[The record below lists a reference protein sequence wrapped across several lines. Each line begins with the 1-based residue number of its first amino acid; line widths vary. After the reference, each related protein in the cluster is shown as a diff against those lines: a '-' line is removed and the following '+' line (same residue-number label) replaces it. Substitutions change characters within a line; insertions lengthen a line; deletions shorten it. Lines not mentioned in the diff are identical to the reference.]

1 MGTYERLGVRRI
13 VNASA
18 TLTRLGGSVMP
29 PVVREA
35 MVDGAGAFVDLVE
48 LQRAV
53 SREIARLTHNDA
65 AYVPSGAAAGL
76 VLVTAA
82 LITGTDESKVAALP
96 LPEGPKHEVLIHAC
110 QRFGYDFAVRS
121 VGVHLREFGPPRAPG
136 SATTLA
142 DLEAAFSDRT
152 LYVLYLAGLKSER
165 GALPVE
171 DVIRSAHDHG
181 IPVVV
186 DAAAQLPPAENLWH
200 YTRDLGADLA
210 IFSGGKGLCGPQ
222 PTGLVLGRPDIIEG
236 IYPNAVPN
244 ARIGRPMKVGK
255 EELCGILAAV
265 EWYLSRDEPATL
277 RRYEEVVQLFVEGL
291 SGLPGVVAERDY
303 PSEAGQP
310 HPRCLVT
317 VDPAVARVTRD
328 DLMQCLWEGEPR
340 IAVAAAPDGG
350 IWATLRPSSGGT
362 VRQKQG
368 IWLNPQT
375 LADGEELIVLRRLRE
390 VLGG

>member
-1 MGTYERLGVRRI
+1 MSIHERLGVRPI
-13 VNASA
+13 VNAAA

-35 MVDGAGAFVDLVE
+35 MAEGAGAFVDLVE

-53 SREIARLTHNDA
+53 SREIAALTNNEA

-76 VLVTAA
+76 VLITAA
-82 LITGTDESKVAALP
+82 LITGTDEAKVAALP
-96 LPEGPKHEVLIHAC
+96 LPEGPKHDVLIHRC
-110 QRFGYDFAVRS
+110 QRFGYDFSVRS

-142 DLEAAFSDRT
+142 DLEAGFSDRT
-152 LYVLYLAGLKSER
+152 LYVLYLAGVKNEQ
-165 GALPVE
+165 GALPLE
-171 DVIRSAHDHG
+171 DVIRSAHARG

-186 DAAAQLPPAENLWH
+186 DAAAQIPPAENLWR

-210 IFSGGKGLCGPQ
+210 IFSGGKGLRGPQ
-222 PTGLVLGRPDIIEG
+222 PTGLVLGRADIIEG

-265 EWYLSRDEPATL
+265 EWYLAQDEPATV
-277 RRYEEVVQLFVEGL
+277 RRYEEFVQFFVEGL
-291 SGLPGVVAERDY
+291 VGLPGVVAERDY

-317 VDPAVARVTRD
+317 VDPAAARVTRD
-328 DLMQCLWEGEPR
+328 GLMRALWEGEPCV
-340 IAVAAAPDGG
+340 AVAGAPDGG
-350 IWATLRPSSGGT
+350 IWPTLRPSSDTASEAASG
-362 VRQKQG
+362 V
-368 IWLNPQT
+368 WLNPQT
-375 LADGEELIVLRRLRE
+375 LAEGEELIVLRRLRE
-390 VLGG
+390 VLG